1 MYKGWFSVLHNTELE
16 FDFSEVLATNEV
28 VGLLAIGCFFIG
40 TKSFSAHLAKSE
52 IDVSDVCADNRAHH
66 QLFVYVFAT
75 QTWKFNLVSVQG
87 VR

>member
-1 MYKGWFSVLHNTELE
+1 MNFEQTYKRWFSVLHNTQLE

-52 IDVSDVCADNRAHH
+52 IDVSDVCAHR
-66 QLFVYVFAT
+66 F
-75 QTWKFNLVSVQG
+75 KKS
-87 VR
+87 RSS